1 MISKIYLYR
10 GNYIRYVTKDI
21 FFNKKY
27 IEYLDNILRVL
38 GDEYNEV
45 ENSFSLDAV
54 VRLMDKI
61 MYEK

>member
-1 MISKIYLYR
+1 MIPKIYLYR

-38 GDEYNEV
+38 GDEDNEV
-45 ENSFSLDAV
+45 ENLFSLDDV

>member
-1 MISKIYLYR
+1 MIPKIYLYR

-21 FFNKKY
+21 FFNKKH
-27 IEYLDNILRVL
+27 IEYLDNILRLL
-38 GDEYNEV
+38 GDEDNEV
-45 ENSFSLDAV
+45 ENLFSLDDV

>member
-1 MISKIYLYR
+1 MIPKMYPYR

-38 GDEYNEV
+38 GDEDNEV
-45 ENSFSLDAV
+45 QHLFSLDDV

-61 MYEK
+61 IDEK